1 MTKITDLKVYDLK
14 ESIIACRNS
23 MRIEPAKHTKE
34 EFEQSLERAK
44 KLTKLGNGHDNFLC
58 GIRVSFNLVYPNYL
72 SPELQRYHWLDIV
85 NSSSKMHKLF
95 KIVEGGGFNK
105 YVSEGTISYIEILA
119 DTYNKDKT
127 YDNFMKLISNCPL
140 GLELF
145 MRVSTNY
152 LQLKTIYNQ
161 RRNHKL
167 KEDWGVICSMIEEL
181 PYSELIIG
189 DINLSDK
196 KS

>member
-72 SPELQRYHWLDIV
+72 SPELQRYHWVDIV
-85 NSSSKMHKLF
+85 NSSSKMHRLAE
-95 KIVEGGGFNK
+95 ITEVNGFNK
-105 YVSEGTISYIEILA
+105 YVDEETKGYIKFLA
-119 DTYNKDKT
+119 DKYNKDKT
-127 YDNFMKLISNCPL
+127 YENFITMVSNCPL

-152 LQLKTIYNQ
+152 LQLKTIYKQ

-181 PYSELIIG
+181 PYPELIIG
-189 DINLSDK
+189 DINLNYK

>member
-1 MTKITDLKVYDLK
+1 MTEITDLKVYDLK

-23 MRIEPAKHTKE
+23 MRIKPAKHTKE

-44 KLTKLGNGHDNFLC
+44 KLVKLGNGHDNFLC

-72 SPELQRYHWLDIV
+72 SPELQRYHWVDIV

-95 KIVEGGGFNK
+95 KIVEGGGFNE
-105 YVSEGTISYIEILA
+105 YVSKGTISYIEILA

-152 LQLKTIYNQ
+152 LQLKTIYKQ

-167 KEDWGVICSMIEEL
+167 KEDWGVICHMIESL
-181 PYSELIIG
+181 PYPELIIG
-189 DINLSDK
+189 DINSNDK
-196 KS
+196 KC